1 MSLRAGLSVGST
13 TDSSSLSDQLKVY
26 RKKEIRKPVV
36 KGSQYLDYKSK
47 KYDTK
52 KIANESL
59 AEKCIKQIVAN
70 FSEIPVGDNIPVKY
84 ISEVTSKLPIDLK
97 PKTAALY
104 IHDEAYWKRRCV
116 EEFGWQN
123 CDITQHG
130 MMWKQLYFEKYI
142 KQRLEG
148 LSQDTEEIEIF
159 LDEINS
165 YSDFIFTLQFQQL
178 PSHLDL
184 SEVMKRLPNLTRL
197 IGTYGMKNLGMDYER
212 ILFGCKV
219 SDASSL
225 AKGLIS
231 HGATLV
237 SLVLQRNL
245 LDDDLLRMLMT
256 GLMRNTSIT
265 HLDLAHNRITNHGA
279 RMLSRMLLEKTVLTH
294 LDVSDNC
301 IHAEGGRY
309 FARALRS
316 NDTLLDLNLR
326 LNRLTDLGGQMLL
339 DGLLDNS
346 SLERLNL
353 SCNGLGNSSVIALT
367 GVLQNKA
374 PGIVHLDISGNEIE
388 DGHLPTIV
396 GSLENNSK
404 IASLD
409 LRMNQITEQGNE
421 YLKRIVEITYCNEID
436 NRLPEEDLM
445 LNLHF

>member
-13 TDSSSLSDQLKVY
+13 TDSSSLADQLKHF
-26 RKKEIRKPVV
+26 RKKEIRKPEK
-36 KGSQYLDYKSK
+36 KGSRFLDYNKK
-47 KYDTK
+47 KYDNSG
-52 KIANESL
+52 IANETL
-59 AEKCIKQIVAN
+59 AAKCIKQIVAN
-70 FSEIPVGDNIPVKY
+70 FSELPVGDNIPVKY
-84 ISEVTSKLPIDLK
+84 ISEVTSKLPHNLK

-104 IHDEAYWKRRCV
+104 IHDEGYWKRRCI

-123 CDITQHG
+123 CDISKHG
-130 MMWKQLYFEKYI
+130 MMWKQLFFEKYI
-142 KQRLEG
+142 QQRLEG
-148 LSQDTEEIEIF
+148 LSQENEEIEDF

-197 IGTYGMKNLGMDYER
+197 VGTYGMKNLGMDYER
-212 ILFGCKV
+212 ILFGCKI

-231 HGATLV
+231 HGETLV
-237 SLVLQRNL
+237 SLVLQSNL

-279 RMLSRMLLEKTVLTH
+279 RMLSRLLLEKTVLTH
-294 LDVSDNC
+294 LDLSDNC
-301 IHAEGGRY
+301 IHTEGGRY
-309 FARALRS
+309 LARALRS

-353 SCNGLGNSSVIALT
+353 SCNGLGQSSVVALT
-367 GVLQNKA
+367 GILHNRSSA
-374 PGIVHLDISGNEIE
+374 IVHLDVSGNEIE
-388 DGHLPTIV
+388 DDHLPSIV
-396 GSLENNSK
+396 ESLEKNSK
-404 IASLD
+404 IASFD
-409 LRMNQITEQGNE
+409 LRMNQITEEGNE
-421 YLKRIVEITYCNEID
+421 YLKRIVEITYSNELE
-436 NRLPEEDLM
+436 NRLTEEDLM